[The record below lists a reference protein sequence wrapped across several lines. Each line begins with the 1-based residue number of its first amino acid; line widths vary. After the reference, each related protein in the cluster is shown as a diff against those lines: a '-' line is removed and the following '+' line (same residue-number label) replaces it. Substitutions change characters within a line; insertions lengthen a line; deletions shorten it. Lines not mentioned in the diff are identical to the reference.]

1 MGSECGNLGEST
13 VAENQWQGC
22 SMITRLEKAMQ
33 KLQRKIRK
41 VSRNAFPDLLAVGT
55 GGRAAAGRLDG
66 VIDGLE
72 TTLCKAL
79 ARGYPKIV
87 AAAIIEKRRSTPAKS
102 TASITEDSGK
112 KGNPVQ
118 EQEPDI
124 APVGETA
131 SETAPPNSLMKAD
144 LEQPITF
151 HKEGPLTDASFA
163 AKSRKKAIKARRK
176 SEQAAASAAEARERL
191 NKGAEMD
198 TMIVIAKSVIAGKP
212 STFTKRDFFVE
223 LQKRADEERQPGET
237 REGAFARYVTT
248 DPSGRLLMQAHKAAS
263 GEDFTGERDKD
274 DKEPTTNEAFRRLMD
289 LATDKR
295 EQGETVEQ
303 AFARLYADPKYRD
316 LVALEKRL
324 HSAQLAKAMG
334 IG

>member
-1 MGSECGNLGEST
+1 
-13 VAENQWQGC
+13 
-22 SMITRLEKAMQ
+22 MITSFEKATE

-41 VSRNAFPDLLAVGT
+41 VSHNAFPDLLAVGT

-87 AAAIIEKRRSTPAKS
+87 AAAIIEKRRSTPPAS
-102 TASITEDSGK
+102 TASITEDRTPK
-112 KGNPVQ
+112 LIPVQ

-131 SETAPPNSLMKAD
+131 SETASPNSLMKAD
-144 LEQPITF
+144 LEQPMAF
-151 HKEGPLTDASFA
+151 HKTEPITDEKSA

-176 SEQAAASAAEARERL
+176 AEQAEASAADAREKL

-223 LQKRADEERQPGET
+223 LQKRADESRQSSET
-237 REGAFARYVTT
+237 RERAFARYATT
-248 DPSGRLLMQAHKAAS
+248 DPNGRLLMQAHKTAS
-263 GEDFTGERDKD
+263 GEDYSGEPDND
-274 DKEPTTNEAFRRLMD
+274 DDAPTTNEAYRRLMD
-289 LATDKR
+289 LAAEKR
-295 EQGETVEQ
+295 KKGETIEQ
-303 AFARLYADPKYRD
+303 AFARLYADPRYAD
-316 LVALEKRL
+316 LVKREKAA
-324 HSAQLAKAMG
+324 HAQRVEKVMG
-334 IG
+334 I